1 MPSSLRSSSVR
12 SGRIERS
19 IRFSTKRSAYSDKP
33 CELSHSNPRH
43 PDSPQFWGL
52 LPLGWFRG
60 ILRAVPVCHVTII
73 WGADVSTGHL
83 IAHSKPLGQLVARVD
98 VKVARGDRGAQVR
111 QHSIRWSVRK
121 SRPRL
126 AFALALARRT
136 A

>member
-1 MPSSLRSSSVR
+1 VR
-12 SGRIERS
+12 
-19 IRFSTKRSAYSDKP
+19 TQP
-33 CELSHSNPRH
+33 LSNPRH

-73 WGADVSTGHL
+73 WGDDVSTGPL

-111 QHSIRWSVRK
+111 RK
-121 SRPRL
+121 KGPSRCPEMPV
-126 AFALALARRT
+126 AT
-136 A
+136 PIWMS